1 MNKKYIGVFLIL
13 LLPTLLAGVQ
23 KEKKTYALIYKDVQL
38 LRQQVA
44 QLKGNI
50 EKNATGINSVKV
62 QLKELLDLLRHLQ
75 TEQASVK
82 EDQKK
87 IPLQYQVLLEKLD
100 QMNQKLAYLSEDLLE
115 IKMASFKPQEK
126 PKEKI
131 ESEENQSPPPE
142 EGIEKEKTEEQTAE
156 KPPSP
161 PQARLSPKEVYSMAH
176 TDYRKGNFQLAIAGF
191 KIYTEQFPESP
202 LVDDSIYWTGEC
214 FFSQGSFNEAIEQFN
229 ELIVNYPN
237 GDKIPSAYLKKG
249 ICLIEL
255 GKKAEALSV
264 LKLLVSKY
272 PLEEETKIAQQK
284 IKELFRNERYQQ
296 S

>member
-13 LLPTLLAGVQ
+13 LLPTILAGVQ

-50 EKNATGINSVKV
+50 EKNAKDINAVSV

-87 IPLQYQVLLEKLD
+87 IPLQYQVLLEKLN
-100 QMNQKLAYLSEDLLE
+100 QMNQKLALLSEDLLE
-115 IKMASFKPQEK
+115 IKMASYKPQEK
-126 PKEKI
+126 PKEKN
-131 ESEENQSPPPE
+131 EAEEKQSPPPE
-142 EGIEKEKTEEQTAE
+142 EGIEKEITEEQTEE
-156 KPPSP
+156 KPPP
-161 PQARLSPKEVYSMAH
+161 LPQARLSPKEVYSMAH

-191 KIYTEQFPESP
+191 KIYTEKFQESP

-214 FFSQGSFNEAIEQFN
+214 YFSQGSFEEAIEQFN
-229 ELIVNYPN
+229 ELIINYPN
-237 GDKIPSAYLKKG
+237 GDKIPAAYLKKG

-272 PLEEETKIAQQK
+272 PLEGETKIAQQK
-284 IKELFRNERYQQ
+284 IKELFRNERHQQ

>member
-13 LLPTLLAGVQ
+13 LLPTILAGVQ
-23 KEKKTYALIYKDVQL
+23 KEKKTYELIYKDVQL

-50 EKNATGINSVKV
+50 EKNATDINSARV

-100 QMNQKLAYLSEDLLE
+100 QMNQKLTYLSEDLLE
-115 IKMASFKPQEK
+115 IKMVSFKPQ
-126 PKEKI
+126 
-131 ESEENQSPPPE
+131 ENQSPPPE
-142 EGIEKEKTEEQTAE
+142 EGIEKEKTEEQTEE
-156 KPPSP
+156 KPPTP

-191 KIYTEQFPESP
+191 TIYTEKFPESP
-202 LVDDSIYWTGEC
+202 LVDNSIYWTGEC
-214 FFSQGSFNEAIEQFN
+214 YFSQGSFEEAIEQFN

-237 GDKIPSAYLKKG
+237 GDKIPAAYLKKG
-249 ICLIEL
+249 ICLIKL

-284 IKELFRNERYQQ
+284 IKELFRNERHQQ